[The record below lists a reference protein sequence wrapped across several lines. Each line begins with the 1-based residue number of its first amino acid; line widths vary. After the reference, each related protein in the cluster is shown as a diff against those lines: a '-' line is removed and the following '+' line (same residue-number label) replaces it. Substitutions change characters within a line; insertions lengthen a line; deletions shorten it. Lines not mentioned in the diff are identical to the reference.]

1 MRKQEIEEDGKKR
14 EERLQSAKREN
25 EEMETRI
32 LMGDKKA
39 KLGIAFMYDL
49 PPGMEEQMER
59 EASSKSRAGVHDTLL
74 GAGPHGT
81 NKKNAEVAQ
90 YKFEWQKT
98 APRAKFLNDVKYVD
112 MLNTMPTDKPFGIEV
127 RNVMCVKCKVWGHC
141 ATDRDCP
148 FYGKALKD
156 IPERAADLAEKRKY
170 LAKKYGESVGDDLDD
185 FAKMENQ
192 DKIQRDSTKRGKLD
206 KLHSTGQVT
215 EEVRLRKKFR
225 ADQTGRYEMI
235 GDDNEDIKAEADFVE
250 SEPESSSDEESSS
263 EEEGIVWTAA
273 DREKILRKLQEAEF
287 GIKKEENVKRE
298 KKSKK
303 MKKEVKKEKK
313 DKKKKKKK
321 DKKVKKE
328 TDGWETQEATR
339 IDSFDRANQIKQT
352 VRESKQSTG
361 GYKKPSTYSSNFRER
376 DSGAQSGAQS
386 RDRITGRITGDTS
399 SGRHHATQ
407 SNRISGK
414 DRFSGSND
422 RRPELG
428 SDKRRENPYY
438 NQDEEDKIK
447 RRRRL

>member
-1 MRKQEIEEDGKKR
+1 
-14 EERLQSAKREN
+14 
-25 EEMETRI
+25 
-32 LMGDKKA
+32 
-39 KLGIAFMYDL
+39 
-49 PPGMEEQMER
+49 
-59 EASSKSRAGVHDTLL
+59 
-74 GAGPHGT
+74 
-81 NKKNAEVAQ
+81 
-90 YKFEWQKT
+90 
-98 APRAKFLNDVKYVD
+98 
-112 MLNTMPTDKPFGIEV
+112 MPTDKPFGIEV

-170 LAKKYGESVGDDLDD
+170 LAKKYGESVGDDLED

-206 KLHSTGQVT
+206 KLHTTGQVT

-235 GDDNEDIKAEADFVE
+235 GDDNENIKAEADFVE
-250 SEPESSSDEESSS
+250 SEPDSSSDEESSS
-263 EEEGIVWTAA
+263 DSDEGIVWTAA

-287 GIKKEENVKRE
+287 GIKKEENNSVKRE

-303 MKKEVKKEKK
+303 SKKMKKEIKKEKK
-313 DKKKKKKK
+313 DEKKKKKKK
-321 DKKVKKE
+321 DKKIKKE
-328 TDGWETQEATR
+328 ADEWETQEAAR
-339 IDSFDRANQIKQT
+339 IDSYDKHKQI

-361 GYKKPSTYSSNFRER
+361 GYKKSTYTSNFRER
-376 DSGAQSGAQS
+376 DSGGAQT
-386 RDRITGRITGDTS
+386 RDRVTGRMAMGEES
-399 SGRHHATQ
+399 SNSHRHATQ

-422 RRPELG
+422 RSRPELS
-428 SDKRRENPYY
+428 SDRRRDNPYY